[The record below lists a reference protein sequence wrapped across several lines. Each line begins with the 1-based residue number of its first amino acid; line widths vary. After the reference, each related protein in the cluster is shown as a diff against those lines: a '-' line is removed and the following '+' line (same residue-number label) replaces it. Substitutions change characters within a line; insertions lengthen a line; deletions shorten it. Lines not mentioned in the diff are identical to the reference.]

1 MKAKKIFRLATFAL
15 LLAGATSYA
24 QSPSPLHVGIKA
36 GANFTDMSTSLKDY
50 NSKSATGFALGAV
63 ARFDIKKTYL
73 QAELL
78 YSEKNV
84 KFEGA
89 TGNNTSKMKNI
100 EVPVVFGYKIINLP
114 LLHLRTYAGG
124 VYTNM
129 IGDNFNKKDIGD
141 TFKNFDKSNIGYRLG
156 VGADILKFTVDV
168 SYDGGF
174 SNVSK
179 DFKTKPNT
187 WLVSVGY
194 FFL

>member
-1 MKAKKIFRLATFAL
+1 MKTRNLFYCLTL
-15 LLAGATSYA
+15 LIGLVSGSAFA

-50 NSKSATGFALGAV
+50 NSKSSTGFGVGAV
-63 ARFDIKKTYL
+63 ARLDIKKTYL

-78 YSEKNV
+78 YTEKNV
-84 KFEGA
+84 KFEGEQ
-89 TGNNTSKMKNI
+89 NDVTSKMKNI
-100 EVPVVFGYKIINLP
+100 EVPVVLGYKFINLP
-114 LLHLRTYAGG
+114 LLHARVFGGG

-129 IGDNFNKKDIGD
+129 VGDNFKAKQVGE
-141 TFKNFDKSNIGYRLG
+141 TFKNFDKSNIGYRVG
-156 VGADILKFTVDV
+156 VGVDVLKFTVDV

-187 WLVSVGY
+187 WMVSIGY